1 MIQVKIKTLA
11 VIQYSNCLVQLVQL
25 KNVDIDKYKYSGYGI
40 RFDRPGFFSHHSG
53 GTGRNV
59 IIFGVDMSSSTKIDN
74 RKKYILILGKDLTQE
89 LEHTLSSAKMYSMN
103 FIEQNKNLCLSLHY
117 NEVDS
122 YLLMVQELL
131 NSKQTFPK
139 L

>member
-74 RKKYILILGKDLTQE
+74 RKKDILILRKDL
-89 LEHTLSSAKMYSMN
+89 HKDYN
-103 FIEQNKNLCLSLHY
+103 IECLQKKYIKLI
-117 NEVDS
+117 
-122 YLLMVQELL
+122 LLKIIKKFV
-131 NSKQTFPK
+131 
-139 L
+139 

>member
-74 RKKYILILGKDLTQE
+74 RKKDILILRKDLHKDYNTD
-89 LEHTLSSAKMYSMN
+89 
-103 FIEQNKNLCLSLHY
+103 CLQKKYIKL
-117 NEVDS
+117 V
-122 YLLMVQELL
+122 LLKIIKKFV
-131 NSKQTFPK
+131 
-139 L
+139 